1 MAQTWFTIQPFEMVE
16 GRRPALFEAFDTLQ
30 FRIKDAFDDTS
41 DAVTAAIFGISGAV
55 NTYAE
60 LPDPA
65 TLEPKTIYIVRQNAG
80 SPSGNGLYWVQ
91 LVGGVH
97 QWAFLDALNMQD
109 ASEVEYDNAVSAIP
123 ATNVQGAVD
132 WLKAHGG
139 GGGGTS
145 YKIFVK
151 TIDATDMANKWFT
164 LPSAPITETDNIMSI
179 RNAPSMTYG
188 LDYAVNIAGPTVMW
202 NGLGIDGIIDVGDV
216 VTIMYKES

>member
-16 GRRPALFEAFDTLQ
+16 GRRPALFEAFDRLQ
-30 FRIKDAFDDTS
+30 CRIKNAFDDTS
-41 DAVTAAIFGISGAV
+41 EAVTAAIFGISGAV

-60 LPDPA
+60 LPDPTA
-65 TLEPKTIYIVRQNAG
+65 LEPKTIYIVRQKAG

-91 LVGGVH
+91 VVGGIN

-109 ASEVEYDNAVSAIP
+109 ASEVEYDNTVSAIP
-123 ATNVQGAVD
+123 ATNVQDAID
-132 WLKAHGG
+132 WLKEHGG
-139 GGGGTS
+139 GSGTS

-151 TIDATDMANKWFT
+151 TIDATDIANKWFV

-188 LDYAVNIAGPTVMW
+188 LDYAVNIADSRVMW
-202 NGLGIDGIIDVGDV
+202 NGLGIDGIIEVGDV